1 MSQKVSFK
9 SRVRKAIPLPV
20 MNLRILV
27 LAMIN
32 VCRSDVR
39 ECNIC
44 GHTGRFL
51 PFGKVP
57 RRAAYCAKCG
67 SIERHRLVALWIDAN
82 PDLVGGARMLHFA
95 PEWGLARLFKNRV
108 SEYRSADLDPHLA
121 DTVLNIENIDLPDD
135 SVDLVLCSHVLEHVD
150 DTKAL
155 RELHRILTP
164 GGRALLMF
172 PLVDGWE
179 ETYEDSAHTS
189 AAARTKYY
197 GQSDHVRYYG
207 RDVRD
212 RIRSAGF
219 TLTEFT
225 AEEPS
230 VARYGLVRGD
240 KMFIATKPESV
251 DGPVI

>member
-1 MSQKVSFK
+1 MMPQKASFK
-9 SRVRKAIPLPV
+9 SRVRKVVPAPV
-20 MNLRILV
+20 MNLRILG

-32 VCRSDVR
+32 VCRMDIR

-44 GHTGRFL
+44 GHKGRFL

-67 SIERHRLVALWIDAN
+67 SIERHRLVGLWIDAN

-95 PEWGLARLFKNRV
+95 PEQGLARLFKSRV
-108 SEYRSADLDPHLA
+108 TEYRSADLDPHLA
-121 DTVLNIENIDLPDD
+121 DTVLNIERIDLPDD

-150 DTKAL
+150 DAKAL
-155 RELHRILTP
+155 RELNRILTP

-179 ETYEDSAHTS
+179 HTYEDPTHTS

-197 GQSDHVRYYG
+197 GQADHVRYYG

-212 RIRSAGF
+212 RIRNAGF

-230 VARYGLVRGD
+230 VARYGLARGD
-240 KMFIATKPESV
+240 KMFIATKSR
-251 DGPVI
+251 